1 MTRRRFL
8 VPEVIQTSA
17 MDCGPAA
24 LQSLCAGFGRAVSY
38 GRLREACQT
47 EVDGTSIDTV
57 EQVARQLGL
66 DAEQVMLPLDHVL
79 LEDAA
84 ALPALVVVRT
94 PGGFTHFVIA
104 WSRVGRFVQVM
115 DPGSGRRW
123 LARDQFLHD
132 LYVHEMEVPARS
144 WLAWTQSDEFLVP
157 LRRRLANL
165 GMARDPSKLIEVAC
179 AAPGWRSLARLDAA
193 VRLVAAQVQAGGLRT
208 GREAG
213 EAVRALIGGADGPEN
228 GRQDAIPTPYWTVR
242 PSRRDL
248 VPGEAIAED
257 ETLILRGAVL
267 LRVRGVRPESA
278 EPAASGGKEAEAQA
292 FAAPLGP
299 ELLAALQDPPIRAAR
314 ALWRLIRAEG
324 RASLMAVLLA
334 TAIAGAAVVLEVLLL
349 RGALDVGR
357 SLGLITQRLTAIA
370 AFAALVLLLL
380 LFELRVS
387 LGLLRLGRGLEAR
400 LRVALLDKLSR
411 LPDRY
416 FRSRPVSDMAERA
429 HAAHQIRAL
438 PRLAGRF
445 VATIATLAVTGAAI
459 AWFDPA
465 SAWLAGAAVLFAL
478 LVPLA
483 GSRHLA
489 ERDLRAR
496 THDGALGRFYLD
508 ALLGLTALRAHC
520 AAPAVR
526 AEHEGLLAA
535 WAGASLRTVR
545 SAVAL
550 DAVQSMAGMAFAAIL
565 LARHLGPVSDPA
577 AALLLVW
584 WALQLPTLGS
594 DVVQIVRE
602 FGLQRNLVL
611 RLLEP
616 VHARE
621 EASATDPAPGA
632 PRDHG
637 DQVAGR
643 ALGATVEFDDV
654 TVRAGGHVLLES
666 IRCRIEPGAHVAIVG
681 SSGAGKSTL
690 VGLLLGWH
698 RPAAGEVR
706 VDGRPLDGGHL
717 EQLRRVTVWID
728 PTVQLWNRSLLDN
741 LDYGNGNCEAD
752 RIADTLAA
760 CELHEL
766 VERLPSGLQT
776 ALGEGGGL
784 LSGGEGQRVRTGRGL
799 LRATTRLVILDEP
812 FRGLERERRAR
823 LLAAVRM
830 RWPHATV
837 LCITHDVQATV
848 RFPRVLVLRSGHL
861 VEDGETAVL
870 AADPDSDYRALLDG
884 ERAVE
889 SEIWSDSHWR
899 RVQVGD
905 GRLREEVRT
914 S

>member
-24 LQSLCAGFGRAVSY
+24 LQSLCAGFGREISY

-47 EVDGTSIDTV
+47 EVDGTSIDML

-79 LEDAA
+79 LGEAA

-94 PGGFTHFVIA
+94 PGGFTHFLIA
-104 WSRVGRFVQVM
+104 WARVGRFVQVM
-115 DPGSGRRW
+115 DPSSGRRW
-123 LARDQFLHD
+123 LTQDQFLRD
-132 LYVHEMEVPARS
+132 LYVHEMEVPAS
-144 WLAWTQSDEFLVP
+144 GWLAWAQSEDFLRA
-157 LRRRLANL
+157 LRRRMADL
-165 GMARDPSKLIEVAC
+165 GMTRDPGKLIEVAC
-179 AAPGWRSLARLDAA
+179 AAGNWRPLATLDAA
-193 VRLVAAQVQAGGLRT
+193 VRLVAAQVRASGLRT
-208 GREAG
+208 GREAA
-213 EAVRALIGGADGPEN
+213 EAVRALVGSA
-228 GRQDAIPTPYWTVR
+228 GRAEHGRNLIPTSYWTVR
-242 PSRRDL
+242 PGGGGPVS
-248 VPGEAIAED
+248 GQAAAD
-257 ETLILRGAVL
+257 ETLVLRGAVL
-267 LRVRGVRPESA
+267 LRVRGVRA
-278 EPAASGGKEAEAQA
+278 EAAAFGGKQAEAQA
-292 FAAPLGP
+292 AAAPLGP
-299 ELLAALQDPPIRAAR
+299 ELLAALEDPPIRAAR
-314 ALWRLIRAEG
+314 TLWRLIRVEG
-324 RASLMAVLLA
+324 RAALAAMLLA
-334 TAIAGAAVVLEVLLL
+334 TAIAGAVVVLEVLLL
-349 RGALDVGR
+349 RGALDIGR
-357 SLGLITQRLTAIA
+357 SLGLVTQRLTAIG
-370 AFAALVLLLL
+370 AFAALVMVLLLL
-380 LFELRVS
+380 ELRAS
-387 LGLLRLGRGLEAR
+387 LGLMRLGRGLEAR

-429 HAAHQIRAL
+429 HAAYQIRGL
-438 PRLAGRF
+438 PALAGHF
-445 VATIATLAVTGAAI
+445 IGTIATLAVTGGAI
-459 AWFDPA
+459 AWFDPPNA
-465 SAWLAGAAVLFAL
+465 GLAGAAVLFAL

-550 DAVQSMAGMAFAAIL
+550 NGLQSVAGVAFAAIL
-565 LARHLGPVSDPA
+565 LARHTGPVSDPA

-594 DVVQIVRE
+594 EVVQIVRE

-616 VHARE
+616 VQAHE
-621 EASATDPAPGA
+621 EPSATHSGRNAHADHDDPAA
-632 PRDHG
+632 P
-637 DQVAGR
+637 GR
-643 ALGATVEFDDV
+643 ALGAAVEFDDV

-666 IRCRIEPGAHVAIVG
+666 IRGRIEPGAHVAIVG

-698 RPAAGEVR
+698 RPASGQVR
-706 VDGRPLDGGHL
+706 VDGRPLDGREL

-728 PTVQLWNRSLLDN
+728 PAVQLWNRSLLDN
-741 LDYGNGNCEAD
+741 LDYGNGHCEAD
-752 RIADTLAA
+752 RIADALAA

-837 LCITHDVQATV
+837 LCIAHDVRATLD
-848 RFPRVLVLRSGHL
+848 FPRVLVLRAGHL
-861 VEDGETAVL
+861 VEDGPPAVL
-870 AADPDSDYRALLDG
+870 AADPASDYRALLDA
-884 ERAVE
+884 EQVVE
-889 SEIWSDSHWR
+889 SEIWGDSRWR

-905 GRLREEVRT
+905 GRLREEAQIR
-914 S
+914 